1 MIIFRYLAKEVLVST
16 AAVSL
21 ILLLIIISGRFVSYL
36 GRAAE
41 GKMTFE
47 FLFVILGFHI
57 PSFIQMILP
66 LAFFLSLLLAYGRL
80 YVENEMSV
88 LFSCGI
94 SKIKLTGY
102 TLGIATLVTILNAF
116 VTFWVAPASE
126 YKIEQASQQQDQ
138 LTVFDFIKP
147 GRFQGSGQQT
157 TYVTSLT
164 PNEGWMNDVF
174 ISDSVRVENQDV
186 PVQTLASYVEQVTIN
201 SEGEEGANYLV
212 FKNGTRYEGTPGKN
226 NYKITTFDTY
236 AVRLE
241 EPEKEEITD
250 LVTRTTSSIWNS
262 ENLEEYVEMQW
273 RLAIVLMIPILA
285 IIGTALSHVNPR
297 QGRFFKL
304 LPAIIL
310 VIIYLGI
317 LIWARTALNKGEIPK
332 EFGLWWVHSIFLI
345 IAILLLMNFL
355 GFTLKNKSRIQ

>member
-1 MIIFRYLAKEVLVST
+1 MAKEVLVST

-102 TLGIATLVTILNAF
+102 TLGIAVFVTLLNAV

-126 YKIEQASQQQDQ
+126 YKIEQASQQQNQ

-157 TYVTSLT
+157 TYVTSIT
-164 PNEGWMNDVF
+164 QNEGWMNDVF
-174 ISDSVRVENQDV
+174 ISDSVRVNSQDV
-186 PVQTLASYVEQVTIN
+186 PVQTFASYVEQVTIDQN
-201 SEGEEGANYLV
+201 GQGVNYLV
-212 FKNGTRYEGTPGKN
+212 FKNGTRYEGAPGTN
-226 NYKITTFDTY
+226 NYKITEFDTY

-241 EPEKEEITD
+241 EPEKEDITD

-262 ENLEEYVEMQW
+262 SNLEEYVEMQW
-273 RLAIVLMIPILA
+273 RIAIVLMIPILA

-297 QGRFFKL
+297 QGRFFKI

-310 VIIYLGI
+310 VIVYLGL
-317 LIWARTALNKGEIPK
+317 LIWARTALKKGDIPQEI
-332 EFGLWWVHSIFLI
+332 GLWWVHGIFLV
-345 IAILLLMNFL
+345 IALLLLINFL
-355 GFTLKNKSRIQ
+355 GFTFKNKSRA